1 MSDLENALVTI
12 IETFHKYSGN
22 DGDKLK
28 LKKADLKNLINN
40 ELSNFIGDLKDPET
54 LDKLMESLDTDGDA
68 ECDFQEYVAFISMV
82 TTACHGFFVQK
93 DE

>member
-40 ELSNFIGDLKDPET
+40 ELSNFIGVSRMSGPLRRF
-54 LDKLMESLDTDGDA
+54 
-68 ECDFQEYVAFISMV
+68 C
-82 TTACHGFFVQK
+82 
-93 DE
+93 

>member
-40 ELSNFIGDLKDPET
+40 ELSNFIEDLKDPET
-54 LDKLMESLDTDGDA
+54 LDKLVESLDTDGDT
-68 ECDFQEYVAFISMV
+68 ECDFQEFVAFISMV